1 MNVFWNSHHKFNK
14 MFSCFAID
22 FAFSVGKE
30 IKTIVVYLYEINMI
44 FLVKNSIYLNQ
55 DNNHLKIHFI
65 E

>member
-1 MNVFWNSHHKFNK
+1 